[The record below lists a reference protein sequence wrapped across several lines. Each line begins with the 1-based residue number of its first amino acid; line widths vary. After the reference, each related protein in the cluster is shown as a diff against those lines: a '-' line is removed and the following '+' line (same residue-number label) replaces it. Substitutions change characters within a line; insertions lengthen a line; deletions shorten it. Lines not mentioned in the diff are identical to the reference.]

1 MLSRNLVNE
10 EAMAHWGHLRQKKAK
25 YSSALDEGPARFS
38 ENSPDV
44 IRAGFGSSFN
54 KSFAS

>member
-1 MLSRNLVNE
+1 VNE
-10 EAMAHWGHLRQKKAK
+10 EALAQWGHLRQKKTK
-25 YSSALDEGPARFS
+25 YSSALDESAARFS

-44 IRAGFGSSFN
+44 IRARLGSSFN